1 MANTSSGFNKQ
12 RKQTMINEVIL
23 VDDKPE
29 FVRFRAVAVKA
40 YGSEGYMPLHADDCP
55 YGQQTSCVSGSGGSI
70 CGGYYGHAG
79 AYVVKCREEM
89 E

>member
-1 MANTSSGFNKQ
+1 
-12 RKQTMINEVIL
+12 MINEVIL
-23 VDDKPE
+23 VNDKPE
-29 FVRFRAVAVKA
+29 FVRFRAVAVKT